1 MIILWLFPWILSLIG
16 FGLVVS
22 ACYWARKPRAYFL
35 VLVAAISLHG
45 IASAIS
51 SQPFGVEPSHD
62 EFTQAHA
69 TAILHFWLGLPFL
82 VAPLVTKLLYDYFSS
97 HKKSA

>member
-22 ACYWARKPRAYFL
+22 ACYWARTPRSYFL
-35 VLVAAISLHG
+35 VLVAAISLHR

-51 SQPFGVEPSHD
+51 SQPFGVEPSQA
-62 EFTQAHA
+62 EFDQAHT
-69 TAILHFWLGLPFL
+69 TAILHFWLCLPFL
-82 VAPLVTKLLYDYFSS
+82 VAPLVTKLLYDYFRS